1 MDIKCNNCK
10 QIYFE
15 TTDTYDPDRLPN
27 GGMIDLKPKFKRMGW
42 GPAYPVGKGRSNVLY
57 SALFCPQCGS
67 PVVVKGRLT
76 VVEDASLGIS
86 SDIEV
91 AEMPRA
97 DWEADPDKIAKSMRD
112 EATGLLT
119 DAIEEQKNTEL
130 RDSIVISDNRNVV
143 ENTCPDCGKI
153 CKTYAGLV
161 NHQRHCKG
169 DE

>member
-42 GPAYPVGKGRSNVLY
+42 GPAYPVGKGRSNILY
-57 SALFCPQCGS
+57 SSLFCPQCGS
-67 PVVVKGRLT
+67 PLVVKGRLT
-76 VVEDASLGIS
+76 VVPEEEKPD
-86 SDIEV
+86 DIN
-91 AEMPRA
+91 
-97 DWEADPDKIAKSMRD
+97 I
-112 EATGLLT
+112 
-119 DAIEEQKNTEL
+119 
-130 RDSIVISDNRNVV
+130 
-143 ENTCPDCGKI
+143 ENTCPDCGKT